1 MSIFVQAPVPHL
13 GEPELP
19 FDNAKLVFH
28 LGPDPGHLPVSAS
41 LLIGQRLVV
50 AALRLGEVPAVWSAI
65 SNRFFLA
72 GIGGIAPR
80 PSFFPVQQVRL
91 HPRMCTLAGVA
102 TTE

>member
-1 MSIFVQAPVPHL
+1 MSILVQAPVPHL

-19 FDNAKLVFH
+19 FDNAKLVFDF
-28 LGPDPGHLPVSAS
+28 GPDPGLVPVPAS
-41 LLIGQRLVV
+41 LVISQRSVA
-50 AALRLGEVPAVWSAI
+50 AALRLGKVPGAWGVF